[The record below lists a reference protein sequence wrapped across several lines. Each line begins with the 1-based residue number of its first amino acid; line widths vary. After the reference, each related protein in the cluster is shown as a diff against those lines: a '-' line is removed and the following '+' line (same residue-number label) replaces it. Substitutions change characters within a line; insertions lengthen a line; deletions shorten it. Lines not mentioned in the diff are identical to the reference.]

1 VNGEERVNGLLQGKR
16 LERLKFDRMTAHF
29 HLLFDGNMRL
39 DVFNNSSGY
48 EGWQAMFHAS
58 GD

>member
-1 VNGEERVNGLLQGKR
+1 VNGLLQGKR